1 MFRFE
6 NIVLVILLISGVY
19 FILQDIHKSPNTLD
33 WLLIVQIELSA
44 QVLLSNYE
52 KWKHKK

>member
-19 FILQDIHKSPNTLD
+19 FILPDIHKSPNTLD

-52 KWKHKK
+52 KWKQKK

>member
-19 FILQDIHKSPNTLD
+19 FILPDIHQSPNTLD